1 MSTDTVIVFGASRG
15 LGEAIAWRLVEAGR
29 AVAVVCRKASDAQGV
44 ADRIEAAG
52 GRALALAADVTDFD
66 AVKAGV
72 EQASAWR
79 GGIAAIVNNAGTIEP
94 IALLGDTDPGAW
106 ARLISVNLVGA
117 YHCIRASLPH
127 LSANGVVV
135 NLSSGGASHPME
147 GWSAYCASKA
157 GLAMLTQ
164 SVALERPDLR
174 VYGFRPGVVDT
185 DMQGVIRASGINRIS
200 KLRREDLLRP
210 RVPASGVAWLVQNA
224 PADFSGQEVDI
235 RDESFK
241 ARMAGSVAPTV

>member
-1 MSTDTVIVFGASRG
+1 MSTT
-15 LGEAIAWRLVEAGR
+15 GR
-29 AVAVVCRKASDAQGV
+29 RPSQSAPISPSSPA
-44 ADRIEAAG
+44 
-52 GRALALAADVTDFD
+52 
-66 AVKAGV
+66 
-72 EQASAWR
+72 EQAS
-79 GGIAAIVNNAGTIEP
+79 
-94 IALLGDTDPGAW
+94 
-106 ARLISVNLVGA
+106 
-117 YHCIRASLPH
+117 
-127 LSANGVVV
+127 
-135 NLSSGGASHPME
+135 SHPME

-224 PADFSGQEVDI
+224 PADLSGQEVDI